1 MSILRSLKSAAAPAA
16 ILAGLVGAVPALA
29 DADVAKEM
37 ATAEAHA
44 GFAVKA
50 TDMKGVQM
58 HLQHVVNCMVGPNGK
73 GFDASPGNPCKDQGA
88 GVMPDF
94 KGTRAKRHALQQ
106 ALDDARAGLKATD
119 VAVAREKATA
129 AGELIK
135 KAM

>member
-1 MSILRSLKSAAAPAA
+1 MSVLPYLKSIAAPA
-16 ILAGLVGAVPALA
+16 IVLAGLVAAVPALA
-29 DADVAKEM
+29 DADVAKEI

-50 TDMKGVQM
+50 ADMKGLQM

-73 GFDASPGNPCKDQGA
+73 GFDAAPGNPCKDQGA

-94 KGTRAKRHALQQ
+94 KGTRAKRASLQK
-106 ALDDARAGLKATD
+106 ALDAARAGLKATD
-119 VAVAREKATA
+119 VAVAREKATD